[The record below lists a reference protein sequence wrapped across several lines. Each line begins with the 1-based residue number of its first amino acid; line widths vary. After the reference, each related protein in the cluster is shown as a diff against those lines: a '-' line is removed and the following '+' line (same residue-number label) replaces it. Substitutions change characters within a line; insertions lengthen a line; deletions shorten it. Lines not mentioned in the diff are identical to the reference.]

1 MKTRKRKSIKRCV
14 NKNSRCV
21 NSRGGSYSYV
31 NSDNDYKV
39 NAVNF
44 VDETGKY
51 NFNATEMK
59 SETSNMPYI
68 VGGIGILTTGIV
80 ITILYA

>member
-1 MKTRKRKSIKRCV
+1 MKTRKRKTIKRGG
-14 NKNSRCV
+14 NGRGG

-39 NAVNF
+39 DAVNF

-51 NFNATEMK
+51 NFNATETK

-80 ITILYA
+80 ITILYT